1 MNRLTD
7 TFQRL
12 NAVIKDING
21 DGTQIVRSMQ
31 DQIDYLLEKVDVL
44 EEIATEK
51 NGTVGPENWTT

>member
-1 MNRLTD
+1 M
-7 TFQRL
+7 
-12 NAVIKDING
+12 IKDING